1 MRQKMNNST
10 PPLFSGKAIAKIAL
24 PLIFQNILSITIGL
38 ADSIM
43 VSSRGESAYAGVS
56 LIGSLD
62 TLLITLFS
70 AIATGG
76 SIVLAQA
83 MGKKDQKLAC
93 ESAKQL
99 LYITTAIAATISAIV
114 LILQVPI
121 IHLLFGKAEDAVIKS
136 ALTYFNIVAISFP
149 FLAMESSV
157 ASIFRAQGDSI
168 ISLKISIFM
177 NFLNIG
183 GNAILIYVVN
193 LGVAGA
199 ALATLLSRI
208 AGATIMLIISHNKKR
223 YIHIEK
229 LLSYR
234 PDKKIIKALLSVGI
248 PNGVE
253 NSLFQ
258 FGRLMTSSLVSSL
271 GTVAIAAN
279 AAALSLANFQYNAG
293 GAIHSTIVAVVGRCI
308 GAKEQ
313 EQAKRYTR
321 ILVGVGYVTIITV
334 AGLLCLLSAPLLSL
348 FNLSTESFET
358 ARRLIFYHS
367 AVSAVIWV
375 VAFCLPNAFRAA
387 NDIRFTMVVSVFSM
401 WIFRVAFAYYLAQDT
416 VSIFGLFSFNGVGLG
431 VMGVW
436 IAMTV
441 DWCVR
446 TVFFLWRLLSGKWLS
461 KANKI

>member
-1 MRQKMNNST
+1 MNTST
-10 PPLFSGKAIAKIAL
+10 PPLFTGKAIAKIAL
-24 PLIFQNILSITIGL
+24 PLIFQNIFAITIGL

-43 VSSRGESAYAGVS
+43 VSSRGETAYAGVS

-62 TLLITLFS
+62 TRLITLFS

-83 MGKKDQKLAC
+83 MGKNDQKLAC
-93 ESAKQL
+93 NAAKQL
-99 LYITTAIAATISAIV
+99 LYVTTAIASTISAIV
-114 LILQVPI
+114 LIFQIPI
-121 IHLLFGKAEDAVIKS
+121 INLLFGKAEESVIKS
-136 ALTYFNIVAISFP
+136 ALTYFNIIAISFP
-149 FLAMESSV
+149 FLAIENSI
-157 ASIFRAQGDSI
+157 ASTFRAQGDSM

-177 NFLNIG
+177 NLLNIG
-183 GNAILIYVVN
+183 GNAILIYLVD

-199 ALATLLSRI
+199 ALATLLSRMV
-208 AGATIMLIISHNKKR
+208 GAALMLIIVHNKKR

-229 LLSYR
+229 LFSYR

-293 GAIHSTIVAVVGRCI
+293 GAIHSTMVAVVGRCV
-308 GAKEQ
+308 GAKER
-313 EQAKRYTR
+313 EQAKRYAK
-321 ILVGVGYVTIITV
+321 ILLGVGYVTIITV
-334 AGLLCLLSAPLLSL
+334 AGLLCLFSAPLLSL

-358 ARRLIFYHS
+358 AQRLIFFHS
-367 AVSAVIWV
+367 AVSAVIW
-375 VAFCLPNAFRAA
+375 AAGFCLPNAFRAA
-387 NDIRFTMVVSVFSM
+387 GDIRFTMVVSVVSM
-401 WIFRVAFAYYLAQDT
+401 WIFRVAFAYILAQDIVT
-416 VSIFGLFSFNGVGLG
+416 IFKLLNFPGVGMG

-436 IAMTV
+436 IAMFV

-446 TVFFLWRLLSGKWLS
+446 TAFFLWRLISGKWLT
-461 KANKI
+461 KAQKI

>member
-1 MRQKMNNST
+1 MNTST
-10 PPLFSGKAIAKIAL
+10 PPLFTGKAIAKIAL
-24 PLIFQNILSITIGL
+24 PLIFQNIFAITIGL

-43 VSSRGESAYAGVS
+43 VSSRGETAYAGVS

-83 MGKKDQKLAC
+83 MGKNDQKLAC
-93 ESAKQL
+93 NAAKQL
-99 LYITTAIAATISAIV
+99 LYVTTAIASTISAIV
-114 LILQVPI
+114 LIFQIPI
-121 IHLLFGKAEDAVIKS
+121 INLLFGKAEEAVIKS
-136 ALTYFNIVAISFP
+136 ALAYFNIIAISFP
-149 FLAMESSV
+149 FLAIENSI
-157 ASIFRAQGDSI
+157 ASTFRAQGDSM

-177 NFLNIG
+177 NLLNIG
-183 GNAILIYVVN
+183 GNAILIYLVD

-199 ALATLLSRI
+199 ALATLLSRMV
-208 AGATIMLIISHNKKR
+208 GAALMLIIVHNKKR

-229 LLSYR
+229 LFSYR

-293 GAIHSTIVAVVGRCI
+293 GAIHSTMVAVVGRCV
-308 GAKEQ
+308 GAKER
-313 EQAKRYTR
+313 EQAKRYTK
-321 ILVGVGYVTIITV
+321 ILLGVGYVTIITV
-334 AGLLCLLSAPLLSL
+334 AGLLCLFSAPLLSL

-358 ARRLIFYHS
+358 AQRLIFFHS
-367 AVSAVIWV
+367 AVSAVIW
-375 VAFCLPNAFRAA
+375 AAGFCLPNAFRAA
-387 NDIRFTMVVSVFSM
+387 GDIRFTMVVSVVSM
-401 WIFRVAFAYYLAQDT
+401 WIFRVAFAYILAQDT
-416 VSIFGLFSFNGVGLG
+416 VTIFKLLSFPGVGMG

-436 IAMTV
+436 IAMFA

-446 TVFFLWRLLSGKWLS
+446 TAFFLWRLISGKWLT
-461 KANKI
+461 KAQKI

>member
-1 MRQKMNNST
+1 MNTST
-10 PPLFSGKAIAKIAL
+10 PPLFTGKAIAKIAL
-24 PLIFQNILSITIGL
+24 PLIFQNIFAITIGL

-43 VSSRGESAYAGVS
+43 VSSRGETAYAGVS

-83 MGKKDQKLAC
+83 MGKNDQKLAC
-93 ESAKQL
+93 NAAKQL
-99 LYITTAIAATISAIV
+99 LYVTTAIASTISAIV
-114 LILQVPI
+114 LIFQIPI
-121 IHLLFGKAEDAVIKS
+121 INLLFGKAEESVIKS
-136 ALTYFNIVAISFP
+136 ALTYFNIIAISFP
-149 FLAMESSV
+149 FLAIENSI
-157 ASIFRAQGDSI
+157 ASTFRAQGDSM

-177 NFLNIG
+177 NLLNIG
-183 GNAILIYVVN
+183 GNAILIYLVD

-199 ALATLLSRI
+199 ALATLLSRVI
-208 AGATIMLIISHNKKR
+208 GAALMLIIVHNKKR

-293 GAIHSTIVAVVGRCI
+293 GAIHSTMVAVVGRCV
-308 GAKEQ
+308 GAKER
-313 EQAKRYTR
+313 EQAKRYTK
-321 ILVGVGYVTIITV
+321 ILLGVGYVTIITV
-334 AGLLCLLSAPLLSL
+334 AGLLCLFSAPLLSL

-358 ARRLIFYHS
+358 AQRLIFFHS
-367 AVSAVIWV
+367 AVSAVIW
-375 VAFCLPNAFRAA
+375 AAGFCLPNAFRAA
-387 NDIRFTMVVSVFSM
+387 GDIRFTMVVSVVSM
-401 WIFRVAFAYYLAQDT
+401 WIFRVAFAYILAQDIVT
-416 VSIFGLFSFNGVGLG
+416 IFKLLSFPGVGMG

-436 IAMTV
+436 IAMFV

-446 TVFFLWRLLSGKWLS
+446 TAFFLWRLISGKWLT
-461 KANKI
+461 KAQKI

>member
-1 MRQKMNNST
+1 MITESK
-10 PPLFSGKAIAKIAL
+10 PLFSGKAIAKIAL

-43 VSSRGESAYAGVS
+43 VSSRGETAYAGVA

-70 AIATGG
+70 AIASGG

-83 MGKKDQKLAC
+83 MGKKDRDLAC
-93 ESAKQL
+93 RSAKQL
-99 LYITTAIAATISAIV
+99 LYVTTAIATTISAVV
-114 LILQVPI
+114 LSLQVPI
-121 IHLLFGKAEDAVIKS
+121 VHLLFGKAEEAVIKS
-136 ALTYFNIVAISFP
+136 ALTYFNIIAISFP
-149 FLAMESSV
+149 FLAIENSIASV
-157 ASIFRAQGDSI
+157 FRAQGDSV

-183 GNAILIYVVN
+183 GNAILIYLVN

-199 ALATLLSRI
+199 ALATLLSRMI
-208 AGATIMLIISHNKKR
+208 GAAIMVIISHNKKR
-223 YIHIEK
+223 YIYIEK
-229 LLSYR
+229 LFRYR
-234 PDKKIIKALLSVGI
+234 PDKKIIKALLSIGI

-308 GAKEQ
+308 GARE
-313 EQAKRYTR
+313 EAQAKKYAK
-321 ILVGVGYVTIITV
+321 ILVGVGYFTIITV
-334 AGLLCLLSAPLLSL
+334 AGLLCILSAPLLGL

-401 WIFRVAFAYYLAQDT
+401 WMFRVALAYILAQDT
-416 VSIFGLFSFNGVGLG
+416 VSVWKLFSFPGMGLG

-441 DWCVR
+441 DWVAR
-446 TVFFLWRLLSGKWLS
+446 TVFFLHRFLSGKWLT
-461 KANKI
+461 KYKQTN

>member
-1 MRQKMNNST
+1 MNTST
-10 PPLFSGKAIAKIAL
+10 PPLFTGKAIAKIAL
-24 PLIFQNILSITIGL
+24 PLIFQNIFAITIGL

-83 MGKKDQKLAC
+83 MGKKDQGLAC
-93 ESAKQL
+93 NAAKQL
-99 LYITTAIAATISAIV
+99 LYVTTAIASTISAIV
-114 LILQVPI
+114 LIFQIPI
-121 IHLLFGKAEDAVIKS
+121 INLLFGKAEESVIKS
-136 ALTYFNIVAISFP
+136 ALTYFNIIAISFP
-149 FLAMESSV
+149 FLAIENSI
-157 ASIFRAQGDSI
+157 ASTFRAQGDSM

-177 NFLNIG
+177 NLLNIG
-183 GNAILIYVVN
+183 GNAILIYLVD

-199 ALATLLSRI
+199 ALATLLSRVI
-208 AGATIMLIISHNKKR
+208 GAALMLIIVHNKKR

-293 GAIHSTIVAVVGRCI
+293 GAIHSTMVAVVGRCV
-308 GAKEQ
+308 GAKER
-313 EQAKRYTR
+313 EQAKRYTK
-321 ILVGVGYVTIITV
+321 ILLGVGYVTIITV
-334 AGLLCLLSAPLLSL
+334 AGLLCLFSAPLLSL

-358 ARRLIFYHS
+358 AQRLIFFHS
-367 AVSAVIWV
+367 AVSAVIW
-375 VAFCLPNAFRAA
+375 AAGFCLPNAFRAA
-387 NDIRFTMVVSVFSM
+387 GDIRFTMVVSVVSM
-401 WIFRVAFAYYLAQDT
+401 WIFRVAFAYILAQDIVT
-416 VSIFGLFSFNGVGLG
+416 IFKLLSFPGVGMG

-436 IAMTV
+436 IAMFV

-446 TVFFLWRLLSGKWLS
+446 TAFFLWRLISGKWLT
-461 KANKI
+461 KAQKI

>member
-1 MRQKMNNST
+1 MNTST
-10 PPLFSGKAIAKIAL
+10 PPLFTGKAIAKIAL
-24 PLIFQNILSITIGL
+24 PLIFQNIFAITIGL

-43 VSSRGESAYAGVS
+43 VSSRGETAYAGVS

-83 MGKKDQKLAC
+83 MGKNDQKLAC
-93 ESAKQL
+93 NAAKQL
-99 LYITTAIAATISAIV
+99 LYVTTAIATTISTIV
-114 LILQVPI
+114 LIFQLPI
-121 IHLLFGKAEDAVIKS
+121 IHVLFGKAEEAVIKS
-136 ALTYFNIVAISFP
+136 ALAYFNIVAISFP
-149 FLAMESSV
+149 FLAIENSIASV
-157 ASIFRAQGDSI
+157 FRAQGDSM

-183 GNAILIYVVN
+183 GNAILIYCVN

-199 ALATLLSRI
+199 ALATLLSRVI
-208 AGATIMLIISHNKKR
+208 GAALMLIIVHNKKR

-293 GAIHSTIVAVVGRCI
+293 GAIHSTMVAVVGRCV
-308 GAKEQ
+308 GAKER
-313 EQAKRYTR
+313 EQAKRYTK
-321 ILVGVGYVTIITV
+321 ILLGVGYVTIITV
-334 AGLLCLLSAPLLSL
+334 AGLLLLRSASQSVQSL
-348 FNLSTESFET
+348 
-358 ARRLIFYHS
+358 Y
-367 AVSAVIWV
+367 
-375 VAFCLPNAFRAA
+375 
-387 NDIRFTMVVSVFSM
+387 
-401 WIFRVAFAYYLAQDT
+401 
-416 VSIFGLFSFNGVGLG
+416 
-431 VMGVW
+431 
-436 IAMTV
+436 
-441 DWCVR
+441 
-446 TVFFLWRLLSGKWLS
+446 
-461 KANKI
+461 